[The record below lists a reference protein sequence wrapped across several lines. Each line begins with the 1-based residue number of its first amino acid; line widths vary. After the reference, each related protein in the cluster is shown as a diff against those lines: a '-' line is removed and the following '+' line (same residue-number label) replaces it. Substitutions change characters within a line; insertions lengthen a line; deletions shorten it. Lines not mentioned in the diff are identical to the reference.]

1 MIQFGN
7 ADTAEKTLVT
17 GRNSL
22 NWTTG
27 LFMWNET
34 SIYFPLTLTDIFSSQ
49 KERTKNSKAGITQRE
64 GKTQIIVPL
73 SELAQLS
80 KEGEVDFLPSFIVPP
95 KINNTR

>member
-7 ADTAEKTLVT
+7 ADTAEKTLIT
-17 GRNSL
+17 HRNSL

-34 SIYFPLTLTDIFSSQ
+34 SIYFPLTLTELFSSQ

-64 GKTQIIVPL
+64 GKTQIIVLL

-80 KEGEVDFLPSFIVPP
+80 KEGEVDFLPSFSVPP
-95 KINNTR
+95 KIKDTR

>member
-1 MIQFGN
+1 MEGEVLQLRQLTVSAEELIQFGN

-17 GRNSL
+17 RRNSL

-34 SIYFPLTLTDIFSSQ
+34 SIYFPLTLTEIFSYQ

-64 GKTQIIVPL
+64 GKTQIIVLL
-73 SELAQLS
+73 SELA
-80 KEGEVDFLPSFIVPP
+80 
-95 KINNTR
+95 